1 MKNKKGYLVANT
13 KNPTDV
19 MVYTYKK
26 GVMEATGATRN
37 QIDTLKDWLIVN
49 GWVIREI
56 DIRGFSRDRNR

>member
-1 MKNKKGYLVANT
+1 MKNKRGYLVVNT
-13 KNPTDV
+13 RNSTDV
-19 MVYTYKK
+19 TVYTYKK

-49 GWVIREI
+49 GWIIREI